1 MDKQVAA
8 RIARRFIALPL
19 DKRTRYLQTMLAEG
33 ISPAQLPI
41 PALSDELEAL
51 PLSYA
56 QERQW
61 FLWQLEPHSDAY
73 HIPLTL
79 RLRGNLDLVALQH
92 SFTALLGRH
101 GVLRTCLKHSAET
114 PVQEVLEQVQMQLEV
129 CTDEALDAFVQRLT
143 RQPFDLAQA
152 PLLRAGVARQGE
164 DDHVLVVVMHHIISD
179 GWSIKVMLGD
189 LIEFYRAAL
198 ERREPRLPALPVQ
211 YSDYAVWQRRW
222 MEAGE
227 RERQLQYWTAQLAGD
242 PDALELPLD
251 FARPPQQSY
260 RGARLSLS
268 LDTDLARALDA
279 VSRQQGVTLFM
290 LLLAAYQV
298 LLHRYTGQDDIRVGV
313 PVANRNRVETEGLIG
328 FFTNTQVLR
337 GQVDS
342 RARFCDFLQQVRE
355 TVVQGQNH
363 QDLPFEQ
370 LVEALR
376 PERSLSHNALFQVM
390 YNHQRVGKGDAR
402 RSLVADLTLE
412 TLPVEIHAAQFDLT
426 LDTFESEAGLSAALT
441 YATDLFE
448 PATIERF
455 GQSWLTLLRGIVADP
470 QQAITDLPVLDA
482 QVRQAQLDSWQGEVC
497 NYSPDETIHGAVEA
511 QVVRDP
517 QRLALVHGHERLT
530 YGQLNARANR
540 LARYLVSLG
549 VGPEVRVGVALVRS
563 PELVVTLLAI
573 LKAGGAYVPLD
584 PDYPAERIAYML
596 ENSQAPVLVSQAG
609 VIERLSV
616 PAHTQV
622 LLVQA
627 GEQWLSDLDESD
639 LADSARGDNLGYVIY
654 TSGSTGRPKGVA
666 ICHRNVAALRH
677 WTARVYAP
685 HDLQG
690 VLAST
695 SVCFDLSVWELFVTL
710 GLGGFIVLARNALE
724 LAELPA
730 RDEVRLINTVP
741 SAIAALLRE
750 GSIGPGVRIINLAGE
765 PLKQPLV
772 DALYQGTQVS
782 CVYDLY
788 GPSEDTTYSTWT
800 RRDAGGRANIGRPLD
815 DTRGYALDLQLN
827 VVPVGVGAEL
837 YLAGSGIT
845 RGYLS
850 NPGLTAERFVPDPL
864 RGNGERMYRTADR
877 VRFDDNGVIQYLGRL
892 DHQVKVRG
900 FRIETGE
907 IEARL
912 LAHEQVREA
921 AVLVL
926 DGAHG
931 AFLVAYVV
939 GQGIAPSRDVLRQA
953 LAVDLPDYM
962 IPAQWVF
969 IDALPLTPN
978 GKLDRK
984 RLPAPDPT
992 ELASER
998 QAPGNDWERR
1008 LLDVWRAVLK
1018 LDELGVTDNFFEVGG
1033 DSIVSIQ
1040 MVSRARQAG
1049 IRFTP
1054 KELFQHQTVR
1064 SLALVAT
1071 AAGLTDIDQ
1080 GEVQGG
1086 APLMPFQRWFFEAPI
1101 IERQHWNQSV
1111 LLRPT
1116 ASLDAAAVEQA
1127 LQALI
1132 VHHDVLRQS
1141 FHPTA
1146 GVQALHRSV
1155 QQQRLIWQQ
1164 VPALEHRCLGSQEQL
1179 LDVCEQAQRSL
1190 DLEGGPLVR
1199 AVLIDLPDA
1208 SQRLLLVIHHLV
1220 VDGVSWRILF
1230 EDLQQAYCNAVQ
1242 QQAVRLPAKTS
1253 PVQAW
1258 AQRLQGYAAGAALEQ
1273 KAYWMAQ
1280 ADGVEVDLPRDWPV
1294 QQALNNGGRS
1304 VETRLGKD
1312 LTRRLL
1318 QQAPAAYRTQ
1328 INDLLL
1334 AALARTLC
1342 AWAGSSAVLVEL
1354 EGHGREELFEDIDLV
1369 RTVGWFTSVYP
1380 VRLDTCELPGALIKG
1395 VKERLRAVPDKGLG
1409 FGALRHLADE
1419 ATRAAF
1425 AALPQARV
1433 TFNYL
1438 GQFDGAF
1445 STDEQA
1451 LFVPSGEYAGAE
1463 QNGASPMAN
1472 WLVLNGR
1479 VYGGELSMTWS
1490 FSGQQYRAETVQ
1502 ALADEY
1508 GRQLAE
1514 LIGHCCDAS
1523 TAGVTPSD
1531 FPLAGLDQRQL
1542 DALPITASQI
1552 DDIYP
1557 LSPMQQAM
1565 LLHSAA
1571 DTESAYYINQ
1581 VDLPVQGLQVE
1592 RFREAWQAALDRH
1605 DILRTS
1611 FHWPDDSEH
1620 PLQVV
1625 QRHAVLDL
1633 QLLDWRAQADPEH
1646 AIEQLAA
1653 ADRARGFDLARAPL
1667 QRITLI
1673 RTGEQDYRMLWTS
1686 HHILMDGWSSSR
1698 LFGEVLQ
1705 HYNEGQVAS
1714 PAARYREFIAWL
1726 HRQPREELEQFWKQ
1740 RLSTLSEP
1748 TALSQAIYPRHDS
1761 EVAGHEALY
1770 SSWDPAQTERLQQF
1784 CRACRVTLN
1793 TLVQAAWLLVLQRF
1807 TGQRTVAFGSTVAGR
1822 PASLPNAE
1830 QTLGL
1835 FINTLP
1841 VIQTVEPAQQ
1851 VRQWLAQLQDYNLDL
1866 RDHAHAP
1873 LADIQRWSG
1882 MGAQPMFDS
1891 IIVFENYPIDE
1902 RLGQA
1907 GESELSF
1914 GQSSNHDVT
1923 NFPMDLAVTVGQ
1935 RLSIEYLYLRA
1946 SFAPEA
1952 VQAIRQCMEY
1962 TLEALA
1968 QDGERP
1974 LGRLPRLPANQ
1985 QQAFEQWSRA
1995 PQACHEAVTVTELI
2009 ARQAAARPE
2018 AVAVRCGDAQL
2029 THAQLQQRANA
2040 LAHAL
2045 QAQGVGPED
2054 VVGIALERSLDS
2066 VVAFLAVHKTG
2077 AAYLPLDIDYP
2088 GERLAYMIEDCS
2100 MKLLIGRAQTL
2111 QQLAP
2116 AGLASIDMD
2125 ALDWARLPSHTPRSA
2140 CLPEH
2145 LAYLI
2150 YTSGS
2155 TGQPKGV
2162 AVTHGPL
2169 SMHCQ
2174 AIAELY
2180 EIDTDT
2186 RELLFMS
2193 FAFDGAQERW
2203 LSVLCHGGELVLRD
2217 GELWTAE
2224 QTCAVLHERRITIAC
2239 FPPAYLKQ
2247 LAEHVRDSGQ
2257 PAPPVTIYCCG
2268 GDAVPAS
2275 SFDLITAVLKPRF
2288 LTNGYGPTETVVT
2301 PMLWK
2306 VDAQARCGAAY
2317 APIGR
2322 AVGQRALYVLDDDLE
2337 PLPAGIPGELHIAG
2351 EGVARGYHGRP
2362 GLTAERFVP
2371 DPFGAPGSR
2380 QYRSGDRVLQRED
2393 GVLDYLGRADHQV
2406 KLRGFR
2412 IELGEIEAALRRQD
2426 GVADALVVAR
2436 ELASGKHLV
2445 AYVVSAGGR
2454 EVGDWL
2460 KECLRQELPD
2470 YMVPTYLVG
2479 MVSLPVN
2486 ANGKLDRRALPE
2498 PEVQAGVYV
2507 APVNDAQR
2515 LLAQIWAQT
2524 LQVERVGIHDNFFEL
2539 GGDSILS
2546 LQVVSKVRNHPGL
2559 DIDLKLRD
2567 LMRWQTIAGLFSRE
2581 EILAPG
2587 REDISAQLATEGWF
2601 GLLPIQQ
2608 WFFACP
2614 MSERHHYNQALMF
2627 RPRQALDTTALEQ
2640 ALHRVVTQ
2648 HDSLRLR
2655 FREVDG
2661 RWYQSY
2667 DLRQDEG
2674 LGDCLWRE
2682 LAVDEAAL
2690 QACVNR
2696 AQRSLDPQ
2704 NGPLYRFVQVDM
2716 PDGEQRLLIV
2726 IHHLVVDAV
2735 SWRILLQDLQEAYQA
2750 CSQGYAP
2757 DLPVR
2762 SSSYRSWV
2770 ERLQAQAPQR
2780 AVRELDY
2787 WLECLPDNDQVFPCD
2802 NPRGKDQ
2809 VRYQAGA
2816 HFALDAAQTS
2826 DLLKRAPAAYGSQI
2840 NDLLLTALGRA
2851 MCQWA
2856 GTRTAWVQL
2865 EGHGREDLF
2874 DELDLSRTLG
2884 WFTTM
2889 FPVRLDCPP
2898 GQHQADALRNV
2909 QARLQA
2915 VPDKGIGYGVLRHM
2929 AGPELAARLAH
2940 TSQARVTFN
2949 YLGQFDQSFDD
2960 KALLL
2965 PAPEGQGD
2973 CYSSEAPLGNW
2984 LEMVGQVYDGRLSIR
2999 CVYSTRRYRAATVE
3013 RLMQG
3018 LQLELQALIE
3028 HCVSVCEAGVA

>member
-1 MDKQVAA
+1 
-8 RIARRFIALPL
+8 
-19 DKRTRYLQTMLAEG
+19 
-33 ISPAQLPI
+33 
-41 PALSDELEAL
+41 
-51 PLSYA
+51 
-56 QERQW
+56 
-61 FLWQLEPHSDAY
+61 
-73 HIPLTL
+73 
-79 RLRGNLDLVALQH
+79 
-92 SFTALLGRH
+92 
-101 GVLRTCLKHSAET
+101 
-114 PVQEVLEQVQMQLEV
+114 
-129 CTDEALDAFVQRLT
+129 
-143 RQPFDLAQA
+143 
-152 PLLRAGVARQGE
+152 
-164 DDHVLVVVMHHIISD
+164 
-179 GWSIKVMLGD
+179 
-189 LIEFYRAAL
+189 
-198 ERREPRLPALPVQ
+198 
-211 YSDYAVWQRRW
+211 
-222 MEAGE
+222 
-227 RERQLQYWTAQLAGD
+227 
-242 PDALELPLD
+242 LELPLD
-251 FARPPQQSY
+251 FARPPQQSF
-260 RGARLSLS
+260 RGARLSLPFDAT
-268 LDTDLARALDA
+268 LTHGLEVLA
-279 VSRQQGVTLFM
+279 RQQGVTLFM

-298 LLHRYTGQDDIRVGV
+298 LLHRYTGQHDIRVGV

-337 GQVDS
+337 GQVQS
-342 RARFCDFLQQVRE
+342 GMRFSDFLLQVRE
-355 TVVQGQNH
+355 AVVQGQNH

-390 YNHQRVGKGDAR
+390 YNHQRVDGGESR
-402 RSLVADLTLE
+402 GSLAADLTLE
-412 TLPVEIHAAQFDLT
+412 AMPVQIHAAQFDLT
-426 LDTFESEAGLSAALT
+426 LDTFEGEAGLSVALT

-448 PATIERF
+448 AATIERF
-455 GQSWLTLLRGIVADP
+455 GCSWLTLLRGIVADP
-470 QQAITDLPVLDA
+470 AQAIEDLPVLEA
-482 QVRQAQLDSWQGEVC
+482 HARQRQLESWCGETC
-497 NYSPDETIHGAVEA
+497 DFPRDETLHGAIEA
-511 QVVRDP
+511 QALRAP
-517 QRLALVHGHERLT
+517 QRLALVHDHQRLT
-530 YGQLNARANR
+530 YDQLNVRANR
-540 LARYLVSLG
+540 LARHLVGLG
-549 VGPEVRVGVALVRS
+549 VGPEVRVGVALARS
-563 PELVVTLLAI
+563 TELVVTLLAI

-596 ENSQAPVLVSQAG
+596 DNSQATVLVSQAG

-616 PAHTQV
+616 PTHTEVV
-622 LLVQA
+622 LVEA
-627 GEQWLSDLDESD
+627 CEQWLGDLKSTNLGRDV
-639 LADSARGDNLGYVIY
+639 RPDNLAYVIY

-685 HDLQG
+685 DDLKG

-710 GLGGFIVLARNALE
+710 GLGGFIVLARNALA

-750 GSIGPGVRIINLAGE
+750 GSIGPGVSVINLAGE

-772 DALYQGTQVS
+772 EALYQGTSVRT
-782 CVYDLY
+782 VYDLY

-800 RRDAGGRANIGRPLD
+800 RREAGGRANIGHPLD
-815 DTRGYALDLQLN
+815 NTSSYVLDPQLN
-827 VVPVGVGAEL
+827 LVPVGVGAEL

-845 RGYLS
+845 RGYLA

-864 RGNGERMYRTADR
+864 GNSGERMYRTADR
-877 VRFDDNGVIQYLGRL
+877 VRYDGDGVIQYLGRL

-907 IEARL
+907 VEARL
-912 LAHEQVREA
+912 LAHAQVREA

-926 DGAHG
+926 EGAHG
-931 AFLVAYVV
+931 AYLVAYVV
-939 GQGIAPSRDVLRQA
+939 GQDTLPGRDLLRQA
-953 LAVDLPDYM
+953 LAVNLPDYM
-962 IPAQWVF
+962 IPVQWVF
-969 IDALPLTPN
+969 LDALPLTPN

-984 RLPAPDPT
+984 RLPVPDLS

-998 QAPGNDWERR
+998 QMPANEWEQR
-1008 LLDVWRAVLK
+1008 LLEVWSAVLK

-1040 MVSRARQAG
+1040 MVSRARQVG

-1071 AAGLTDIDQ
+1071 AAEQIRIDQ
-1080 GEVQGG
+1080 DEVQGG

-1101 IERQHWNQSV
+1101 VERQHWNQSV

-1116 ASLDAAAVEQA
+1116 TALEASALEQA

-1132 VHHDVLRQS
+1132 VHHDALRQS

-1146 GVQALHRSV
+1146 GAQALHRTLA
-1155 QQQRLIWQQ
+1155 QQRALWKQT
-1164 VPALEHRCLGSQEQL
+1164 PALDCRRIDSHDQL
-1179 LDVCEQAQRSL
+1179 LEVCEQAQRSL
-1190 DLEGGPLVR
+1190 NLEGGPLVR

-1230 EDLQQAYCNAVQ
+1230 EDLQQAYRDASSQ
-1242 QQAVRLPAKTS
+1242 QPPRLASKTS

-1258 AQRLQGYAAGAALEQ
+1258 AQRLQGYAVGAALEQ
-1273 KAYWMAQ
+1273 KPYWLAQ
-1280 ADGVEVDLPRDWPV
+1280 AQGGEADLPRDWPV
-1294 QQALNNGGRS
+1294 AQALNGEGRS
-1304 VETRLGKD
+1304 VETRLDKE

-1318 QQAPAAYRTQ
+1318 LQAPAAYRTQ

-1334 AALARTLC
+1334 AALAGTLC
-1342 AWAGSSAVLVEL
+1342 AWVRADSVLVEL
-1354 EGHGREELFEDIDLV
+1354 EGHGREELFDDIDLV

-1380 VRLDTCELPGALIKG
+1380 VRLDACQAPGELIKG

-1409 FGALRHLADE
+1409 FGVLRHLGDE

-1425 AALPQARV
+1425 AALPQARI

-1438 GQFDGAF
+1438 GQFDGVFAA
-1445 STDEQA
+1445 DDQA
-1451 LFVPSGEYAGAE
+1451 LFAPSGEYAGAE
-1463 QNGASPMAN
+1463 QHAASPMAN

-1490 FSGQQYRAETVQ
+1490 FSGQQYRRETVL

-1508 GRQLAE
+1508 GRQLIE
-1514 LIGHCCDAS
+1514 LIGHCCDAGN
-1523 TAGVTPSD
+1523 AGVTPSD
-1531 FPLAGLDQRQL
+1531 FPLAGLDQAQL
-1542 DALPITASQI
+1542 DALPIAPGQI
-1552 DDIYP
+1552 EDIYP
-1557 LSPMQQAM
+1557 LSPMQQGM

-1571 DTESAYYINQ
+1571 DSESALYINQ

-1592 RFREAWQAALDRH
+1592 RFRDAWQAAIERH

-1620 PLQVV
+1620 PVQVV
-1625 QRHAVLDL
+1625 QRQAGLDL
-1633 QLLDWRAQADPEH
+1633 ELLDWRGQADTEA
-1646 AIEQLAA
+1646 AIAQLAA
-1653 ADRARGFDLARAPL
+1653 KDRARGFDLARAPL
-1667 QRITLI
+1667 QRITLV
-1673 RTGEQDYRMLWTS
+1673 RTAEQDYRMLWTS

-1705 HYNEGQVAS
+1705 HYKEGQVAN
-1714 PAARYREFIAWL
+1714 PPARYREFIAWL
-1726 HRQPREELEQFWKQ
+1726 QRQPQGELEQFWRQ
-1740 RLSTLSEP
+1740 RLATLAEP
-1748 TALSQAIYPRHDS
+1748 TSLSLAMYPRHES
-1761 EVAGHEALY
+1761 AAAGHAALY
-1770 SSWDPAQTERLQQF
+1770 SNWTPEQTERLQRF
-1784 CRACRVTLN
+1784 CRDCRVTLN

-1807 TGQRTVAFGSTVAGR
+1807 SGQRTVAFGSTVAGR
-1822 PASLPNAE
+1822 PASLANAE

-1841 VIQTVEPAQQ
+1841 VIQTLEPAQPIG
-1851 VRQWLAQLQDYNLDL
+1851 QWLAQLQDYNLDL
-1866 RDHAHAP
+1866 RDHAHAS

-1902 RLGQA
+1902 RLGQV

-1923 NFPMDLAVTVGQ
+1923 NFPMDLAVTIGQ

-1946 SFAPEA
+1946 CFSPEA
-1952 VQAIRQCMEY
+1952 VQAIRQCMED
-1962 TLEALA
+1962 TLHVLA
-1968 QDGERP
+1968 EDGARP
-1974 LGRLPRLPANQ
+1974 LGRLPRLSAVQ
-1985 QQAFEQWSRA
+1985 LQAFEQWSRA
-1995 PQACHEAVTVTELI
+1995 PQARHEAVAITELI
-2009 ARQAAARPE
+2009 DRRAASLPD
-2018 AVAVRCGDAQL
+2018 AVAVRCGDGVL
-2029 THAQLQQRANA
+2029 THAQLQRRANA

-2045 QAQGVGPED
+2045 QAQDVGPED

-2066 VVAFLAVHKTG
+2066 IVAFLAVHKAG

-2088 GERLAYMIEDCS
+2088 AERLAYMIEDSS
-2100 MKLLIGRAQTL
+2100 MKLLIGRADIL
-2111 QQLAP
+2111 QRLAP
-2116 AGLASIDMD
+2116 DRLASIDLD
-2125 ALDWARLPSHTPRSA
+2125 ILDWAGLPTQAPVSTILSGN
-2140 CLPEH
+2140 

-2180 EIDTDT
+2180 EIDNDT

-2203 LSVLCHGGELVLRD
+2203 LSVLASGGELVVRD

-2224 QTCAVLHERRITIAC
+2224 QTCAVLHTRRITIAC

-2257 PAPPVTIYCCG
+2257 PAPTVEIYCCG
-2268 GDAVPAS
+2268 GDAVPES
-2275 SFDLITAVLKPRF
+2275 SFDLITSVLKPRY

-2306 VDAQARCGAAY
+2306 VGVQERCGAAY

-2322 AVGQRALYVLDDDLE
+2322 AVGARALYVLDDDLE
-2337 PLPAGIPGELHIAG
+2337 PLPAGIPGELHIGG
-2351 EGVARGYHGRP
+2351 EGGARGYHGRP

-2380 QYRSGDRVLQRED
+2380 QYCSGDRVLQRED
-2393 GVLDYLGRADHQV
+2393 GILDYLGRADHQV

-2412 IELGEIEAALRRQD
+2412 IELGEIEAALRRQE
-2426 GVADALVVAR
+2426 GVGDALVVVR

-2445 AYVVSAGGR
+2445 AYVVIRDGR
-2454 EVGDWL
+2454 KVGDWL
-2460 KECLRQELPD
+2460 KDRLRQELPD
-2470 YMVPTYLVG
+2470 YMVPTYLMG
-2479 MVSLPVN
+2479 LASLPVT
-2486 ANGKLDRRALPE
+2486 ANGKIDRRALPV
-2498 PEVQAGVYV
+2498 PEVQTGEYV
-2507 APVNDAQR
+2507 APVGQAQR

-2524 LQVERVGIHDNFFEL
+2524 LQVDRVGIHDNFFEL

-2546 LQVVSKVRNHPGL
+2546 LQVVSKVRNHPEL

-2587 REDISAQLATEGWF
+2587 REDIGAQLATEGWF
-2601 GLLPIQQ
+2601 ELLPIQQ

-2614 MSERHHYNQALMF
+2614 MTERHHYNQALMF
-2627 RPRQALDTTALEQ
+2627 RPQQALDAEALAR
-2640 ALHRVVTQ
+2640 ALHRVVMQ

-2655 FREVDG
+2655 FRQIDG

-2667 DLRQDEG
+2667 DLHERGPGEG
-2674 LGDCLWRE
+2674 LGECLRIE
-2682 LAVDEAAL
+2682 QATDEAEL
-2690 QACVNR
+2690 QLCVNR

-2704 NGPLYRFVQVDM
+2704 NGPLFRFVHIELAG
-2716 PDGEQRLLIV
+2716 GEQRLLMV

-2735 SWRILLQDLQEAYQA
+2735 SWRILLQDLQTAYEA
-2750 CSQGYAP
+2750 CSQGGEP
-2757 DLPVR
+2757 ELPGR
-2762 SSSYRSWV
+2762 SSSYRAWV
-2770 ERLQAQAPQR
+2770 ERLQAQSQER
-2780 AVRELDY
+2780 AERELDY
-2787 WLECLPDNDQVFPCD
+2787 WLGCLPAADQAFPCD

-2809 VRYQAGA
+2809 IRYQAAA
-2816 HFALDAAQTS
+2816 HFSLDATQTG

-2851 MCQWA
+2851 LCYWA
-2856 GTRTAWVQL
+2856 GTQTAWVQL

-2884 WFTTM
+2884 WFTTA

-2898 GQHQADALRNV
+2898 GQNQVDALRGI

-2915 VPDKGIGYGVLRHM
+2915 IPDKGIGYGVLRHM
-2929 AGPELAARLAH
+2929 AGPVLAARLAQAE
-2940 TSQARVTFN
+2940 QARVTFN

-3013 RLMQG
+3013 RLMQH
-3018 LQLELQALIE
+3018 LQHELQTLIV

>member
-19 DKRTRYLQTMLAEG
+19 EKRARYLQTMLAEG

-41 PALSDELEAL
+41 PALSDEFEQL

-61 FLWQLEPHSDAY
+61 FLWQLEPDSAAY
-73 HIPLTL
+73 HIPLSL
-79 RLRGNLDLVALQH
+79 RLLGNLDLAALQH

-101 GVLRTCLKHSAET
+101 AALRTCLEQRDGT
-114 PVQEVLEQVQMQLEV
+114 PTQVVLEQVQMQVQV
-129 CTDEALDAFVQRLT
+129 CADEALDDFVQRLT
-143 RQPFDLAQA
+143 RQPFDLANA
-152 PLLRAGVARQGE
+152 PLLRAGVARLGDGE
-164 DDHVLVVVMHHIISD
+164 HVLVVIMHHIVSD

-189 LIEFYRAAL
+189 LIEFYQAAL
-198 ERREPRLPALPVQ
+198 EGREPRLPALPVQ
-211 YSDYAVWQRRW
+211 YTDYAIWQRRW

-227 RERQLQYWTAQLAGD
+227 RDRQLQYWTTQLAGE

-260 RGARLSLS
+260 RGARHGLA
-268 LDTDLARALDA
+268 LDTDLAGALDA
-279 VSRQQGVTLFM
+279 LAREQGVTLFM

-337 GQVDS
+337 AQVDS
-342 RARFCDFLQQVRE
+342 RERFSTFLQQVRE
-355 TVVQGQNH
+355 AVVQGQNH

-390 YNHQRVGKGDAR
+390 FNHQRVGTGQAR
-402 RSLVADLTLE
+402 QSLAADLTLE
-412 TLPVEIHAAQFDLT
+412 TMPVQVHTAQFDLT
-426 LDTFESEAGLSAALT
+426 LDTFESESGLSAALT

-448 PATIERF
+448 PATIERL
-455 GQSWLTLLRGIVADP
+455 GQSWLTLLRGVVADP
-470 QQAITDLPVLDA
+470 HLAICDLPLLDS
-482 QVRQAQLDSWQGEVC
+482 QVQQAQLISWQGEVRHD
-497 NYSPDETIHGAVEA
+497 SHEQTIHAAIQA
-511 QVVRDP
+511 QVSRDP
-517 QRLALVHGHERLT
+517 ERLALVNGLERLS

-540 LARYLVSLG
+540 LARHLVSLG
-549 VGPEVRVGVALVRS
+549 VGPEVRVGVAMVRS
-563 PELVVTLLAI
+563 SELVVALLAV

-596 ENSQAPVLVSQAG
+596 ENSQAPLLISQVG
-609 VIERLSV
+609 VIERLAV
-616 PAHTQV
+616 PTGTQV
-622 LLVQA
+622 LCVEP
-627 GEQWLSDLDESD
+627 GEQWLSELAGTD
-639 LADSARGDNLGYVIY
+639 LAETAHADNLGYVIY

-666 ICHRNVAALRH
+666 ICHRNVAALRQ
-677 WTARVYAP
+677 WTARVYAVD
-685 HDLQG
+685 DLQG

-710 GLGGFIVLARNALE
+710 GLGGSIVLARNALE

-750 GSIGPGVRIINLAGE
+750 GSIGPGVRIVNLAGE

-772 DALYQGTQVS
+772 DALYKGTQVRW
-782 CVYDLY
+782 VYDLY

-800 RRDAGGRANIGRPLD
+800 CREAGGRANIGHPLD
-815 DTRGYALDLQLN
+815 NTRAYALDLQLN
-827 VVPVGVGAEL
+827 LVPVGVGAEL

-845 RGYLS
+845 RGYLA

-864 RGNGERMYRTADR
+864 HGNGERMYRTADR
-877 VRFDDNGVIQYLGRL
+877 VRFDGEGTIQYLGRL

-912 LAHEQVREA
+912 LADEQVREA

-926 DGAHG
+926 DGPHG
-931 AFLVAYVV
+931 AMLVAYVV
-939 GQGIAPSRDVLRQA
+939 AQQATPTRERLRKV

-969 IDALPLTPN
+969 LEALPLTPN

-984 RLPAPDPT
+984 RLPAPD
-992 ELASER
+992 LSEPAHDR
-998 QAPGNDWERR
+998 QAPANAWEQR

-1018 LDELGVTDNFFEVGG
+1018 IDQLGVTDNFFEVGG

-1049 IRFTP
+1049 IHFTP
-1054 KELFQHQTVR
+1054 KQLFQHQTVR
-1064 SLALVAT
+1064 SLASVAT
-1071 AAGLTDIDQ
+1071 ADGLSDIDQ

-1086 APLMPFQRWFFEAPI
+1086 APLLPFQRWFFEAPI
-1101 IERQHWNQSV
+1101 VDCQHWNQSV
-1111 LLRPT
+1111 LLRST
-1116 ASLDAAAVEQA
+1116 ASLDPGALEQA

-1132 VHHDVLRQS
+1132 VHHDALRQS

-1155 QQQRLIWQQ
+1155 QQQRLAWQQ
-1164 VPALEHRCLGSQEQL
+1164 MPALGYCRIDRQEQL
-1179 LDVCEQAQRSL
+1179 LEVCEQAQRSL
-1190 DLEGGPLVR
+1190 DLEAGPLVR

-1230 EDLQQAYCNAVQ
+1230 EDLQQAYRDALQ
-1242 QQAVRLPAKTS
+1242 QRPIRLPAKTS
-1253 PVQAW
+1253 SVQAW
-1258 AQRLQGYAAGAALEQ
+1258 AQRLQGYATGAAMEHR
-1273 KAYWMAQ
+1273 AYWLAQ
-1280 ADGVEVDLPRDWPV
+1280 ANGVETDLPRDWPV
-1294 QQALNNGGRS
+1294 EQPRNSDGRS
-1304 VETRLGKD
+1304 VETRLGKE
-1312 LTRRLL
+1312 LTRHLL
-1318 QQAPAAYRTQ
+1318 QEAPVAYRTQ

-1342 AWAGSSAVLVEL
+1342 AWADSSAVLVEL
-1354 EGHGREELFEDIDLV
+1354 EGHGREELFDDIDLV

-1380 VRLDTCELPGALIKG
+1380 VRLDNHALPGALIKG
-1395 VKERLRAVPDKGLG
+1395 VKEKLRALPDKGLS
-1409 FGALRHLADE
+1409 FAALRHLGDE
-1419 ATRAAF
+1419 KTRAAF
-1425 AALPQARV
+1425 AELPQARV

-1445 STDEQA
+1445 SADEQA
-1451 LFVPSGEYAGAE
+1451 LFAPSGEYAGAE
-1463 QNGASPMAN
+1463 QSGASPMAN

-1479 VYGGELSMTWS
+1479 VYAGELSLTWS
-1490 FSGQQYRAETVQ
+1490 YSCQQYREETVQ
-1502 ALADEY
+1502 ALADTY
-1508 GRQLAE
+1508 ARQLAE
-1514 LIGHCCDAS
+1514 LIGHCCDAE

-1531 FPLAGLDQRQL
+1531 FPLAELDQQQL
-1542 DALPITASQI
+1542 DALPISAGQI
-1552 DDIYP
+1552 EDIYP

-1565 LLHSAA
+1565 LLHSEA
-1571 DTESAYYINQ
+1571 DSESAFYINQ
-1581 VDLPVQGLQVE
+1581 VDLPIHGLQVE
-1592 RFREAWQAALDRH
+1592 RLREAWQAAIDRH

-1611 FHWPDDSEH
+1611 FHWPDNSER
-1620 PLQVV
+1620 PVQVV
-1625 QRHAVLDL
+1625 QRQALLDL
-1633 QLLDWRAQADPEH
+1633 RLLDWREQAQPEH
-1646 AIEQLAA
+1646 AIAELAT
-1653 ADRARGFDLARAPL
+1653 ADRALGFDLARAPL

-1673 RTGEQDYRMLWTS
+1673 RTGEHDYRMLWTS

-1698 LFGEVLQ
+1698 LFGEVLE
-1705 HYNEGQVAS
+1705 HYHEGQVAS
-1714 PAARYREFIAWL
+1714 PTARYREFIAWL
-1726 HRQPREELEQFWKQ
+1726 QRQPGEELEQFWKQ
-1740 RLSTLSEP
+1740 RLSTLQEP

-1761 EVAGHEALY
+1761 EAAGHEALY
-1770 SSWDPAQTERLQQF
+1770 SSWDPQQTERLQQF
-1784 CRACRVTLN
+1784 CRSCRVTLN

-1822 PASLPNAE
+1822 PASLANAE

-1841 VIQTVEPAQQ
+1841 VIQTVEPSQP
-1851 VRQWLAQLQDYNLDL
+1851 VKQWLAQLQDYNLDL

-1882 MGAQPMFDS
+1882 MGGQPMFDS

-1907 GESELSF
+1907 GESELKF
-1914 GQSSNHDVT
+1914 GQSNNHDVT
-1923 NFPMDLAVTVGQ
+1923 NFAMDLAVTVGQ

-1952 VQAIRQCMEY
+1952 VEAIRTCMEH

-1968 QDGERP
+1968 EQAERP
-1974 LGRLPRLPANQ
+1974 VGRLPRLPALE

-1995 PQACHEAVTVTELI
+1995 PQSGHEPVTVTELI
-2009 ARQAAARPE
+2009 ARQAVERPE
-2018 AVAVRCGDAQL
+2018 AVAVRCGEGQL

-2040 LAHAL
+2040 LAHVL
-2045 QAQGVGPED
+2045 LAQGIGPET

-2066 VVAFLAVHKTG
+2066 IVAFLAVHKAG

-2088 GERLAYMIEDCS
+2088 AERLAYMIQDCS
-2100 MKLLIGRAQTL
+2100 MKLLVGRDDTIR
-2111 QQLAP
+2111 QLAP
-2116 AGLASIDMD
+2116 QGLACIDMG
-2125 ALDWARLPSHTPRSA
+2125 ALDWDGLPSHPPRSA

-2174 AIAELY
+2174 AIAALY

-2203 LSVLCHGGELVLRD
+2203 LSVLGHGGELVLRD

-2224 QTCAVLHERRITIAC
+2224 QTCAVLHQRRISIAC

-2257 PAPPVTIYCCG
+2257 PAPPVAIYCCG

-2275 SFDLITAVLKPRF
+2275 SFELITRVLHPRY

-2306 VDAQARCGAAY
+2306 ADAQARCGAAY

-2322 AVGQRALYVLDDDLE
+2322 AVGARALYVLDDDLE
-2337 PLPAGIPGELHIAG
+2337 PLPSGIAGELHIAG
-2351 EGVARGYHGRP
+2351 EGIARGYHGRP

-2380 QYRSGDRVLQRED
+2380 QYRSGDRVLRRED
-2393 GVLDYLGRADHQV
+2393 GILDYLGRADHQV

-2426 GVADALVVAR
+2426 GVTDALVVAR

-2445 AYVVSAGGR
+2445 AYVVGSEGW
-2454 EVGDWL
+2454 EIGDGL
-2460 KECLRQELPD
+2460 KERLRQELPD
-2470 YMVPTYLVG
+2470 YMVPAYLVG
-2479 MVSLPVN
+2479 MQKLPVT

-2498 PEVQAGVYV
+2498 PEVQVGAYV
-2507 APVNDAQR
+2507 APVSPAQR
-2515 LLAQIWAQT
+2515 MLAQIWEQT

-2546 LQVVSKVRNHPGL
+2546 LQVVSKVRNHPDL

-2587 REDISAQLATEGWF
+2587 REDVSAQLATEGWF
-2601 GLLPIQQ
+2601 ALLPIQQ
-2608 WFFACP
+2608 WFFDCP

-2627 RPRQALDTTALEQ
+2627 RPRQALNDEALVQ
-2640 ALHRVVTQ
+2640 ALQYVVAQ

-2655 FREVDG
+2655 FRETDG
-2661 RWYQSY
+2661 HWYQSY
-2667 DLRQDEG
+2667 DLQQAQP
-2674 LGDCLWRE
+2674 LGDCFWRE
-2682 LAVDEAAL
+2682 QADDEAAL

-2704 NGPLYRFVQVDM
+2704 NGPLYRFVQVDLAN
-2716 PDGEQRLLIV
+2716 GEQRLLMV

-2735 SWRILLQDLQEAYQA
+2735 SWRILLQDLQEVYPA
-2750 CSQGYAP
+2750 CSRGQTP
-2757 DLPVR
+2757 DLQVR
-2762 SSSYRSWV
+2762 SSSYRAWV
-2770 ERLQAQAPQR
+2770 ERLQGQAAQR
-2780 AVRELDY
+2780 AARELDY
-2787 WLECLPDNDQVFPCD
+2787 WLECLPDNDQLFPCD
-2802 NPRGKDQ
+2802 NPRGKNQ

-2816 HFALDAAQTS
+2816 HFALDADQTS

-2851 MCQWA
+2851 ICHWA
-2856 GTRTAWVQL
+2856 ATPTAWVQL

-2898 GQHQADALRNV
+2898 EQSEADALRSV

-2929 AGPELAARLAH
+2929 AGPEVAARMAQ
-2940 TSQARVTFN
+2940 TSAARVTFN

-2960 KALLL
+2960 KALLM

-2973 CYSSEAPLGNW
+2973 CYSLEAPLGNW

-3013 RLMQG
+3013 RLMQR
-3018 LQLELQALIE
+3018 LQYELQALIV
-3028 HCVSVCEAGVA
+3028 HCVSVCEAGVV